1 MNKKEKETKETKETK
16 ENKSHIFIYILL
28 IIGLI
33 IIYSRYIATTGIQ
46 IKEYSVINNKIPK
59 SFKGFKVVHFS
70 DLKYGST
77 TDQKYLK
84 KLVNKINELNPDIII
99 FTGDL
104 ISSNYKLTDNDKK
117 SIIENLNKL
126 DPKIDIYSIRGD
138 NDINETYNSI
148 ITQTKIIE
156 INNLNKLIYYKGD
169 TPIMLIGL
177 DDSINGNQSLDMA
190 FNYEENNYYK
200 ILIAHEPD
208 TYEKIKDKNIDLFLA
223 GHSLNGQVRL
233 PFIGSIYTPTGAKK
247 YYDSKYKIDNTEI
260 YISNGL
266 GTSKIP
272 YRLNNRPSINLYRFY
287 NN

>member
-1 MNKKEKETKETKETK
+1 MNKKEKETK

-46 IKEYSVINNKIPK
+46 IKEYSVINNKIPE

-200 ILIAHEPD
+200 ILITHEPD

>member
-1 MNKKEKETKETKETK
+1 MNKKEKETKKTK

-46 IKEYSVINNKIPK
+46 IKEYSVINNKIPE

>member
-1 MNKKEKETKETKETK
+1 MNKKEKETKE
-16 ENKSHIFIYILL
+16 NKPHIFIYILL

-46 IKEYSVINNKIPK
+46 IKEYSVINNKIPE

-70 DLKYGST
+70 NLKYGST

>member
-1 MNKKEKETKETKETK
+1 MNKKEKETKETK

-46 IKEYSVINNKIPK
+46 IKEYSVINNKIPE

-266 GTSKIP
+266 GTSKMP

>member
-1 MNKKEKETKETKETK
+1 MKKKEKETKETK

-46 IKEYSVINNKIPK
+46 IKEYSVINNKIPE

>member
-46 IKEYSVINNKIPK
+46 IKEYSVINNKIPE

-104 ISSNYKLTDNDKK
+104 VSSNYKLTDNDKK

>member
-1 MNKKEKETKETKETK
+1 MNKKEKETKETK

-46 IKEYSVINNKIPK
+46 IKEYSVINNKIPEN
-59 SFKGFKVVHFS
+59 FKGFKVVHFS

-104 ISSNYKLTDNDKK
+104 ITSNYKLTDNDKK

-200 ILIAHEPD
+200 ILITHEPD

-233 PFIGSIYTPTGAKK
+233 PFIGSVYTPTGAKK

>member
-1 MNKKEKETKETKETK
+1 MNKKEKETK

-46 IKEYSVINNKIPK
+46 IKEYSIINNKIPE

-200 ILIAHEPD
+200 ILITHEPD

>member
-1 MNKKEKETKETKETK
+1 MNKKEKETKETK

-46 IKEYSVINNKIPK
+46 IKEYSVINNKIPE

-156 INNLNKLIYYKGD
+156 KNNLNKLIYYKGD

>member
-1 MNKKEKETKETKETK
+1 MNKKEKETKETK

-77 TDQKYLK
+77 TNQKYLK

-104 ISSNYKLTDNDKK
+104 ITSNYKLTDNDKK

-200 ILIAHEPD
+200 ILITHEPD

-223 GHSLNGQVRL
+223 GHSLNGQIRL
-233 PFIGSIYTPTGAKK
+233 PFIGSVYTPTGAKK

>member
-1 MNKKEKETKETKETK
+1 MNKKEKETKETK

-77 TDQKYLK
+77 TNQKYLK

-104 ISSNYKLTDNDKK
+104 ITSNYKLTDNDKK

-177 DDSINGNQSLDMA
+177 DDSINGNPSLDMA

-200 ILIAHEPD
+200 ILITHEPD

-233 PFIGSIYTPTGAKK
+233 PFIGSVYTPTGAKK

>member
-1 MNKKEKETKETKETK
+1 MNKKEKETK

-46 IKEYSVINNKIPK
+46 IKEYSVINNKIPE

-104 ISSNYKLTDNDKK
+104 VSSNYKLTDNDKK
-117 SIIENLNKL
+117 AIIENLNKL

>member
-1 MNKKEKETKETKETK
+1 MNKKEKETKETK

-46 IKEYSVINNKIPK
+46 IKEYSVINNKIPE

-247 YYDSKYKIDNTEI
+247 YYDSKYKIDNAEI

>member
-1 MNKKEKETKETKETK
+1 MNKKEKETKE
-16 ENKSHIFIYILL
+16 NKTHIFIYILL

-46 IKEYSVINNKIPK
+46 IKEYSVINNKIPE

-104 ISSNYKLTDNDKK
+104 VSSNYKLTDNDKK
-117 SIIENLNKL
+117 AIIENLNKL

-177 DDSINGNQSLDMA
+177 DDFINGNQSLDMA

>member
-1 MNKKEKETKETKETK
+1 MNKKEKEIK

-46 IKEYSVINNKIPK
+46 IKEYSVINNKIPD

-104 ISSNYKLTDNDKK
+104 IASNYKLTDNDKK
-117 SIIENLNKL
+117 DIIENLNKL

-138 NDINETYNSI
+138 NDINKTYNSI

-177 DDSINGNQSLDMA
+177 DDSINGNQSFDMA

-200 ILIAHEPD
+200 ILITHEPD

-247 YYDSKYKIDNTEI
+247 YYDAKYKIDNTEI

>member
-1 MNKKEKETKETKETK
+1 MNKKEKETKETK

-46 IKEYSVINNKIPK
+46 IKEYSVINNKIPE

-77 TDQKYLK
+77 TNQKYLK

-104 ISSNYKLTDNDKK
+104 ITSNYKLTDNDKK

-177 DDSINGNQSLDMA
+177 DDSINGNPSLDMA

-200 ILIAHEPD
+200 ILITHEPD

-233 PFIGSIYTPTGAKK
+233 PFIGSVYTPTGAKK

>member
-1 MNKKEKETKETKETK
+1 MNKKEKETKETK

-46 IKEYSVINNKIPK
+46 IKEYSVINNKIPE

-77 TDQKYLK
+77 TNQKYLK

-104 ISSNYKLTDNDKK
+104 ITSNYKLTDNDKK

-200 ILIAHEPD
+200 ILITHEPD
-208 TYEKIKDKNIDLFLA
+208 TYEKIKDKKIDLFLA

-233 PFIGSIYTPTGAKK
+233 PFIGSVYTPTGAKK

>member
-1 MNKKEKETKETKETK
+1 MNKKEKETK

-59 SFKGFKVVHFS
+59 SFKGFKIVHFS

-77 TDQKYLK
+77 TNQKYLK

-104 ISSNYKLTDNDKK
+104 ITSNYKLTDNDKK

-200 ILIAHEPD
+200 ILITHEPD

-233 PFIGSIYTPTGAKK
+233 PFIGSVYTPTGAKK

>member
-1 MNKKEKETKETKETK
+1 MNKKEKETK

-46 IKEYSVINNKIPK
+46 IKEYSVINNKIPE
-59 SFKGFKVVHFS
+59 SFKGFKIVHFS

-77 TDQKYLK
+77 TNQKYLK

-104 ISSNYKLTDNDKK
+104 ITSNYKLTDNDKK

-200 ILIAHEPD
+200 ILITHEPD

-233 PFIGSIYTPTGAKK
+233 PFIGSVYTPTGAKK

>member
-1 MNKKEKETKETKETK
+1 MNKKEKETKETK

-46 IKEYSVINNKIPK
+46 IKEYSVINNKIPE

-104 ISSNYKLTDNDKK
+104 ITSNYKLTDNDKK

-200 ILIAHEPD
+200 ILITHEPD
-208 TYEKIKDKNIDLFLA
+208 TYEKIKDKKIDLFLA

-233 PFIGSIYTPTGAKK
+233 PFIGSVYTPTGAKK

>member
-46 IKEYSVINNKIPK
+46 IKEYSVINNKIPE

-200 ILIAHEPD
+200 ILITHEPD

>member
-1 MNKKEKETKETKETK
+1 MNKKEKETKETK

-46 IKEYSVINNKIPK
+46 IKEYSVINNKIPE

-104 ISSNYKLTDNDKK
+104 VSSNYKLTDNDKK

-200 ILIAHEPD
+200 ILITHEPD

>member
-1 MNKKEKETKETKETK
+1 MNKKEKETKETK

>member
-1 MNKKEKETKETKETK
+1 MNKKEKETK

-104 ISSNYKLTDNDKK
+104 ITSNYKLTDNDKK

-200 ILIAHEPD
+200 ILITHEPD
-208 TYEKIKDKNIDLFLA
+208 TYEKIKDKKIDLFLA

-233 PFIGSIYTPTGAKK
+233 PFIGSVYTPTGAKK

>member
-1 MNKKEKETKETKETK
+1 MNKKEKETKETK

-104 ISSNYKLTDNDKK
+104 VSSNYKLTDNDKK
-117 SIIENLNKL
+117 AIIENLNKL

-200 ILIAHEPD
+200 ILITHEPD

>member
-1 MNKKEKETKETKETK
+1 MNKKEKETKETK

-46 IKEYSVINNKIPK
+46 IKEYSVINNKIPE

-177 DDSINGNQSLDMA
+177 DDSINGNQSLDIA

>member
-1 MNKKEKETKETKETK
+1 MNKKEKETK

-46 IKEYSVINNKIPK
+46 IKEYSVINNKIPE

-104 ISSNYKLTDNDKK
+104 VSSNYKLTDNDKK

-200 ILIAHEPD
+200 ILITHEPD

-247 YYDSKYKIDNTEI
+247 YYDAKYKIDNTEI

>member
-1 MNKKEKETKETKETK
+1 MNKKEKETKETK

-46 IKEYSVINNKIPK
+46 IKEYSVINNKIPE

-190 FNYEENNYYK
+190 FNYEENNHYK

>member
-1 MNKKEKETKETKETK
+1 MNKKEKETK

-104 ISSNYKLTDNDKK
+104 VSSNYKLTDNDKK
-117 SIIENLNKL
+117 AIIENLNKL

>member
-1 MNKKEKETKETKETK
+1 MNKKEKETK

-28 IIGLI
+28 FIGLI

-46 IKEYSVINNKIPK
+46 IKEYSVINNKIPE

>member
-1 MNKKEKETKETKETK
+1 MNKKEKETK

-46 IKEYSVINNKIPK
+46 IKEYSVINNKIPE

-104 ISSNYKLTDNDKK
+104 IASNYKLTDNDKK

-200 ILIAHEPD
+200 ILITHEPD

-233 PFIGSIYTPTGAKK
+233 PFIGSVYTPTGAKK

>member
-1 MNKKEKETKETKETK
+1 MNKKEKETKE
-16 ENKSHIFIYILL
+16 NKSHVFIYILL

-104 ISSNYKLTDNDKK
+104 ITSNYKLTDNDKK

-200 ILIAHEPD
+200 ILITHEPD
-208 TYEKIKDKNIDLFLA
+208 IYEKIKDKNIDLFLA

-233 PFIGSIYTPTGAKK
+233 PFIGSVYTPTGAKK

-272 YRLNNRPSINLYRFY
+272 YRLNNKPSINLYRFY

>member
-1 MNKKEKETKETKETK
+1 MNKKEKETKETK

-46 IKEYSVINNKIPK
+46 IKEYSVINNKIPE

-77 TDQKYLK
+77 TNQKYLK

-104 ISSNYKLTDNDKK
+104 ITSNYKLTDNDKK

-200 ILIAHEPD
+200 ILITHEPD

-233 PFIGSIYTPTGAKK
+233 PFIGSVYTPTGAKK

>member
-1 MNKKEKETKETKETK
+1 MNKKEKEIK

-46 IKEYSVINNKIPK
+46 IKEYSVINNKIPE

-104 ISSNYKLTDNDKK
+104 ITSNYKLTDNDKK

-200 ILIAHEPD
+200 ILITHEPD
-208 TYEKIKDKNIDLFLA
+208 TYEKIKDKKIDLFLA

-233 PFIGSIYTPTGAKK
+233 PFIGSVYTPTGAKK

>member
-1 MNKKEKETKETKETK
+1 MNKKEKETKETK

-46 IKEYSVINNKIPK
+46 IKEYSVINNKIPE

-104 ISSNYKLTDNDKK
+104 VSSNYKLTDNDKK

>member
-1 MNKKEKETKETKETK
+1 MNKKEKETK

-156 INNLNKLIYYKGD
+156 INNLNKLIYFKGD

-177 DDSINGNQSLDMA
+177 DDSINGNQSLNMA

-200 ILIAHEPD
+200 ILITHEPD

>member
-1 MNKKEKETKETKETK
+1 MNKKEKETK

-46 IKEYSVINNKIPK
+46 IKEYSVINNKIPE

-247 YYDSKYKIDNTEI
+247 YYDAKYKIDNTEI

>member
-1 MNKKEKETKETKETK
+1 MNKKEKETKETK

-46 IKEYSVINNKIPK
+46 IKEYSVINNKIPE

-104 ISSNYKLTDNDKK
+104 ITSNYKLTDNDKK

-200 ILIAHEPD
+200 ILITHEPD

-223 GHSLNGQVRL
+223 GHSLNGQIRL
-233 PFIGSIYTPTGAKK
+233 PFIGSVYTPTGAKK